1 VTAQNRKNMENSE
14 LLKELKDISLIIKKN
29 STDNIEEVNIEE
41 VNKRLEKVFE
51 KRPEL
56 KILLDKMV
64 EDKLREKKAL

>member
-1 VTAQNRKNMENSE
+1 MIIYSE
-14 LLKELKDISLIIKKN
+14 LIKELKDISLIIKKN

-64 EDKLREKKAL
+64 EDKLREKKEL